1 MYTVLGRRG
10 LILLNTL
17 PNNDQISSTPTLEI
31 QPLIEVRNLKKYF
44 KRSASVLEKVL
55 TKQKDSLVCAVDD
68 VSFSIYPGETLG
80 LVGESGCGK
89 STLGRTILN
98 LHEKT
103 DGQIIFK
110 GKDIS
115 DMSNK
120 TTKEYRK
127 HAQIIFQN
135 PYGSLNPRMTVFEIL
150 KIAIECRGV
159 SDPYVQQQEIF
170 DLIERVGLTK
180 RQLDQY
186 PHQFSGGQRQRIGIA
201 RALAMKPEFIV
212 ADEPV
217 SALDVSVQ
225 AQILNLMDELKQE
238 LNLTYLFIAH
248 DLSVVYHVSDRVAV
262 MYLGQMV
269 EMAETKELF
278 NNPKHPYTKALLSS
292 IPAVYKDEKKERIIL
307 EGNVPSPINQT
318 VGCVFKDRCFNKKG
332 PICDLVRPEWQLI
345 DGHGVA
351 CHLYTEETI
360 NE

>member
-1 MYTVLGRRG
+1 MYSVLGRRG
-10 LILLNTL
+10 LIVQNTL
-17 PNNDQISSTPTLEI
+17 LLQEESLNSVTNN
-31 QPLIEVRNLKKYF
+31 QPLVEIRHLKKYF
-44 KRSASVLEKVL
+44 KRNASVLEKIL
-55 TKQKDSLVCAVDD
+55 TKQKDSFVCAVDD
-68 VSFSIYPGETLG
+68 VSLSIYPGETVG

-89 STLGRTILN
+89 STLGRTILS
-98 LHEKT
+98 LHKKT
-103 DGQIIFK
+103 DGQILFK
-110 GKDIS
+110 GNDIS
-115 DMSNK
+115 NMDRKMIK
-120 TTKEYRK
+120 DYRK

-150 KIAIECRGV
+150 KIAIECRGEK
-159 SDPYVQQQEIF
+159 DRQVQQKEIF
-170 DLIERVGLTK
+170 DLIDRVGLTIH
-180 RQLDQY
+180 QLDSY

-269 EMAETKELF
+269 EMAETKEIF
-278 NNPKHPYTKALLSS
+278 NHPKHPYTKALLSS
-292 IPAVYKDEKKERIIL
+292 IPSIDKAEKRERILL

-332 PICDLVRPEWQLI
+332 TICDTVRPKWQVI
-345 DGHGVA
+345 NGHGVA
-351 CHLYTEETI
+351 CHLYMEASE
-360 NE
+360 

>member
-1 MYTVLGRRG
+1 MQ
-10 LILLNTL
+10 NTL
-17 PNNDQISSTPTLEI
+17 LEQNLHSMKDH
-31 QPLIEVRNLKKYF
+31 QPLIEIRNLKKYF
-44 KRSASVLEKVL
+44 KRNASVLEKLL
-55 TKQKDSLVCAVDD
+55 TKQKDTFVYAVDD

-103 DGQIIFK
+103 DGQIIYK

-115 DMSNK
+115 NMDRK
-120 TTKEYRK
+120 TVKDYRK

-150 KIAIECRGV
+150 KIAIECRGEKD
-159 SDPYVQQQEIF
+159 SRVQQDEIF
-170 DLIERVGLTK
+170 TLIERVGLS
-180 RQLDQY
+180 RRHLESY

-292 IPAVYKDEKKERIIL
+292 IPSIDKAEKRERIIL

-332 PICDLVRPEWQLI
+332 TICDTVRPQWQLI
-345 DGHGVA
+345 NGHGIA
-351 CHLYTEETI
+351 CHLYSEE
-360 NE
+360 NA